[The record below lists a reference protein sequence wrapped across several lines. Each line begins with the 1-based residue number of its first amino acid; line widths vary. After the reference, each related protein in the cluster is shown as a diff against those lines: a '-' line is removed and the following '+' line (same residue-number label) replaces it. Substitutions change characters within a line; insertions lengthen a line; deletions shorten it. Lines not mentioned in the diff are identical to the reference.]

1 MIFNNKFMNFE
12 GSNIDKEDL
21 ELEDE
26 YPFNIDP
33 ETGKLI
39 SDGHEYDNTPRAREF
54 IKYGD
59 AIRNSLPSIKKDCT
73 RLWRGNR
80 PGEVGQN
87 PSFTSSLEGIAIP
100 FWLSYGGDLSY
111 IDVPD
116 NDLKEY
122 LFTGGVAENSEFGV
136 SAELAQTAKIVEGLV
151 NPNAREKIEK
161 IIPKD
166 LEDGSENPK
175 GWDII

>member
-1 MIFNNKFMNFE
+1 MNFE
-12 GSNIDKEDL
+12 ELNINKKNS

-26 YPFNIDP
+26 YPFNINP
-33 ETGKLI
+33 KTGKLI
-39 SDGHEYDNTPRAREF
+39 SDGHEYNNILRMREF

-59 AIRNSLPSIKKDCT
+59 AIRNSLPSIKNGCI

-87 PSFTSSLEGIAIP
+87 SSFTSSLEGIAIP

-111 IDVPD
+111 IDVPE

-122 LFTGGVAENSEFGV
+122 LCTSAVAENSEFGV

-151 NPNAREKIEK
+151 NPNAKEKVEK

-166 LEDGSENPK
+166 LEDGSGNPK
-175 GWDII
+175 GWGMI

>member
-1 MIFNNKFMNFE
+1 MFNNKFMSFE
-12 GSNIDKEDL
+12 ESNINKEDL

-26 YPFNIDP
+26 YPFNINP

-39 SDGHEYDNTPRAREF
+39 SDEHEYDDIPRIREF

-59 AIRNSLPSIKKDCT
+59 AIRNSLPPVKKDCT

-80 PGEVGQN
+80 PDEVGQN
-87 PSFTSSLEGIAIP
+87 PSFTNSLEGIAIP
-100 FWLSYGGDLSY
+100 FWLSYGGDISY
-111 IDVPD
+111 ID
-116 NDLKEY
+116 
-122 LFTGGVAENSEFGV
+122 V
-136 SAELAQTAKIVEGLV
+136 SAELAQMAKIVEGLI
-151 NPNAREKIEK
+151 NPNAKEKVEK

-175 GWDII
+175 GWGVI